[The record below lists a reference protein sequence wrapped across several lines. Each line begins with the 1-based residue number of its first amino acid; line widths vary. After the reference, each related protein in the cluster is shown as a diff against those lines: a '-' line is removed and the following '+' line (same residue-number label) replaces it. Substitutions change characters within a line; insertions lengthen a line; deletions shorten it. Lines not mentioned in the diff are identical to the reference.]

1 MNVVDNTFDFK
12 VRDRLVK
19 ECRERNWKL
28 LHSCTEDPRVMIDM
42 ITYCSQGNEEEA
54 VLNLKASK
62 EFMDRLR
69 NTGRTFD
76 LWSCKLAEDI
86 MFLFWKKSFI
96 ELKVAVHKNELLPRD
111 SCHEVMMREYGH
123 LLHEENFADSD
134 AFIDGVTNSMNVIKA
149 ATMILDNTFKDLM
162 KNEEQN

>member
-1 MNVVDNTFDFK
+1 
-12 VRDRLVK
+12 
-19 ECRERNWKL
+19 
-28 LHSCTEDPRVMIDM
+28 MIDM

-86 MFLFWKKSFI
+86 TFLFWKKSFI
-96 ELKVAVHKNELLPRD
+96 ELKVAVHKNEII
-111 SCHEVMMREYGH
+111 SHESYHEALMRG
-123 LLHEENFADSD
+123 LGRFLSEENFNNLD
-134 AFIDGVTNSMNVIKA
+134 AFKSEVRTVENTLVA
-149 ATMILDNTFKDLM
+149 ATNNFNNIFKNLM
-162 KNEEQN
+162 EKEKHN